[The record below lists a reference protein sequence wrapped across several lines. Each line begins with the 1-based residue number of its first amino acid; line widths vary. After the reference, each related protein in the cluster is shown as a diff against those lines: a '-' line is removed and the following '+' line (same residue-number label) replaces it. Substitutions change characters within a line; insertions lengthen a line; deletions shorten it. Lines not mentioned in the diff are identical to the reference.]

1 MGFGHPLHIALQLI
15 FRIDGVGGIRTHD
28 LRFRKPSLYPT
39 ELQPH
44 WKNEALQGIMEAES
58 RRGDR
63 NRDLWL
69 FRNKFSIEESPG
81 SQMVK
86 LAG

>member
-1 MGFGHPLHIALQLI
+1 MFLEMFTNGA
-15 FRIDGVGGIRTHD
+15 GGTRTHD
-28 LRFRKPSLYPT
+28 LRFRKPSLYPA

-44 WKNEALQGIMEAES
+44 WNELCLQGIMDCES

-63 NRDLWL
+63 NRNL
-69 FRNKFSIEESPG
+69 FAKRILFSIEESPG
-81 SQMVK
+81 SSMAR

>member
-1 MGFGHPLHIALQLI
+1 MFDYPLHIGYATI
-15 FRIDGVGGIRTHD
+15 FIIYGAGGIRTHD

-44 WKNEALQGIMEAES
+44 WKDLLLQGIMELES

-63 NRDLWL
+63 NRDLWD
-69 FRNKFSIEESPG
+69 FQNTFSVEESPG
-81 SQMVK
+81 SAMVK

>member
-1 MGFGHPLHIALQLI
+1 MQL
-15 FRIDGVGGIRTHD
+15 FLSFNGAGGIRTHD

-44 WKNEALQGIMEAES
+44 WKDYSLQGIMESES

-63 NRDLWL
+63 NRDLSH
-69 FRNKFSIEESPG
+69 FRNNFSIEESPG
-81 SQMVK
+81 SHMAK

>member
-1 MGFGHPLHIALQLI
+1 MFGHPLHIGYATI
-15 FRIDGVGGIRTHD
+15 FIIYGAGGIRTHD

-44 WKNEALQGIMEAES
+44 WNEVSLRGIMDCES

-63 NRDLWL
+63 NRYL
-69 FRNKFSIEESPG
+69 FAQNIKYSVEESPG
-81 SQMVK
+81 SLMAK

>member
-1 MGFGHPLHIALQLI
+1 MGFGHPLHVAYATLN
-15 FRIDGVGGIRTHD
+15 FDGAGGIRTHD
-28 LRFRKPSLYPT
+28 LRFRKPSLYPA

-44 WKNEALQGIMEAES
+44 WNELCLRGIMDFES

-63 NRDLWL
+63 NRYL
-69 FRNKFSIEESPG
+69 FAKCIQYSIEESPG
-81 SQMVK
+81 SYLAK